1 MIRLKEIAEDC
12 GVNVSTVSRALKD
25 DPRVK
30 SDTRKK
36 IHAAASRMGY
46 TPNWAAQSLKG
57 AKTNTIWLLIADL
70 FNPLTAQL
78 ATYCSH
84 ELAQAGFDLSVI
96 LYHNSQVRYEHLLR
110 RLHFGITDGALI
122 VGSRNF
128 NSFKKPNFDNNQINL
143 KECCQILKK
152 RGELIDDLRHRS
164 FPTIFL
170 DRFERE
176 TQLPIVTTN
185 HIAAISALLDNLL
198 VQSPDLVVD
207 LFCPDENMVEYSRQQ
222 ALLNFLKVRHQSHQ
236 SLSSNPINQISPG
249 KKVAIVASSEVRVKE
264 FLEKKAK
271 DLENRE
277 ILIGVFDQWL
287 GNTAPFLEVFVC
299 QQDFN
304 LMAHQACTLL
314 ISKIQNPNI
323 KIPVNT
329 RIPFKFLIKL

>member
-128 NSFKKPNFDNNQINL
+128 NSFKK
-143 KECCQILKK
+143 

-207 LFCPDENMVEYSRQQ
+207 LFCPDENMVEYSRQR

-236 SLSSNPINQISPG
+236 SLSSNPINQILPG
-249 KKVAIVASSEVRVKE
+249 KKVAILASSEVRVKE

-277 ILIGVFDQWL
+277 IIIGVFDQWL
-287 GNTAPFLEVFVC
+287 GTKAPFLEVFVC

-304 LMAHQACTLL
+304 LMAHRACSLL
-314 ISKIQNPNI
+314 ISKIQNPSF

-329 RIPFKFLIKL
+329 QIPCKFLLKL

>member
-1 MIRLKEIAEDC
+1 MIRLKEIAEVC

-30 SDTRKK
+30 ADTRKK

-128 NSFKKPNFDNNQINL
+128 NSFKK
-143 KECCQILKK
+143 
-152 RGELIDDLRHRS
+152 RGELIDDLRQRS

-185 HIAAISALLDNLL
+185 HISAISALLEKLL
-198 VQSPDLVVD
+198 SESVDLVID
-207 LFCPDENMVEYSRQQ
+207 LFSPEENMVEFARQQ
-222 ALLNFLKVRHQSHQ
+222 AITNLMNAKPQPHQALPS
-236 SLSSNPINQISPG
+236 NQIDQILSG
-249 KKVAIVASSEVRVKE
+249 EKVVIVASSEARVKD
-264 FLEKKAK
+264 FLKKRAQE
-271 DLENRE
+271 LENRE
-277 ILIGVFDQWL
+277 LLIGVFDHWL
-287 GNTAPFLEVFVC
+287 GATTTFKEVCVC
-299 QQDFN
+299 QQDFEQ
-304 LMAHQACTLL
+304 MAPQACSLL
-314 ISKIQNPNI
+314 VSRIQNPTFE
-323 KIPVNT
+323 IPTNT
-329 RIPFKFLIKL
+329 QISYKALLQVS

>member
-128 NSFKKPNFDNNQINL
+128 NSF
-143 KECCQILKK
+143 KK

-304 LMAHQACTLL
+304 LMARQACTLL
-314 ISKIQNPNI
+314 ISKIQNPSI

>member
-128 NSFKKPNFDNNQINL
+128 NSFKK
-143 KECCQILKK
+143 

-277 ILIGVFDQWL
+277 IIIGVFDQWL

-314 ISKIQNPNI
+314 ISKIQNPSI

>member
-12 GVNVSTVSRALKD
+12 GVNVSTVSRALND

-36 IHAAASRMGY
+36 IHAASSRMGY

-128 NSFKKPNFDNNQINL
+128 NSFKK
-143 KECCQILKK
+143 
-152 RGELIDDLRHRS
+152 RGELIDDLRKRS

-170 DRFERE
+170 DRFERG

-185 HIAAISALLDNLL
+185 HIAAISVLLENILF
-198 VQSPDLVVD
+198 QSPDLVVD
-207 LFCPDENMVEYSRQQ
+207 LFSPDENMVEYSRQQ
-222 ALLNFLKVRHQSHQ
+222 ALLNFLKYKHQSHQ
-236 SLSSNPINQISPG
+236 SLPSNPINQILPG
-249 KKVAIVASSEVRVKE
+249 KKVAIVASSEVRVNE

-277 ILIGVFDQWL
+277 LLIGVFDQWM
-287 GNTAPFLEVFVC
+287 GTTAPFLEVFVC

-304 LMAHQACTLL
+304 LMAQRACSLL
-314 ISKIQNPNI
+314 ISRIQNPSLE
-323 KIPVNT
+323 IPINT
-329 RIPFKFLIKL
+329 RIPLKSLLKLF

>member
-128 NSFKKPNFDNNQINL
+128 NSF
-143 KECCQILKK
+143 KK

-314 ISKIQNPNI
+314 ISKIQNPSI

>member
-128 NSFKKPNFDNNQINL
+128 NSFKK
-143 KECCQILKK
+143 

-207 LFCPDENMVEYSRQQ
+207 LFCPDENMVEYSRQH

-314 ISKIQNPNI
+314 ISKIQNPSI

>member
-128 NSFKKPNFDNNQINL
+128 NSFKK
-143 KECCQILKK
+143 
-152 RGELIDDLRHRS
+152 RGELIDDLRHSS

-314 ISKIQNPNI
+314 ISKIQNPSI

>member
-1 MIRLKEIAEDC
+1 MIRLKEIAEVC
-12 GVNVSTVSRALKD
+12 GVNVSTVSRGLKD

-30 SDTRKK
+30 ADTRKK

-110 RLHFGITDGALI
+110 RLRFGITDGALI

-128 NSFKKPNFDNNQINL
+128 NSFKK
-143 KECCQILKK
+143 
-152 RGELIDDLRHRS
+152 RGELIDDLRQRS

-185 HIAAISALLDNLL
+185 HIAAISALLENLL

-207 LFCPDENMVEYSRQQ
+207 LFCPDENMVEYSRHQ
-222 ALLNFLKVRHQSHQ
+222 ALLNLLKVKHPSHQ
-236 SLSSNPINQISPG
+236 SLFGNSSNQILPG
-249 KKVAIVASSEVRVKE
+249 KKVAILASSEARVKK
-264 FLEKKAK
+264 FLEKKAQE
-271 DLENRE
+271 LENRE
-277 ILIGVFDQWL
+277 LLVGVFDQWL
-287 GNTAPFLEVFVC
+287 GATTPFLEVFIC

-304 LMAHQACTLL
+304 QMAHQACSLL
-314 ISKIQNPNI
+314 ISKIQNQSFNI
-323 KIPVNT
+323 PINT
-329 RIPFKFLIKL
+329 RIPYKSLLKLF